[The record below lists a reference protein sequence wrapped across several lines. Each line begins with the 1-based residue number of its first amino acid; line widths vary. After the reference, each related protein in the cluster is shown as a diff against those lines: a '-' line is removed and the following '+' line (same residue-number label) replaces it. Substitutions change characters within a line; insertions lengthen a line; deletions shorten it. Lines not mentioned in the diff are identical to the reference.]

1 MAAGVDDAGVAA
13 AGEVAP
19 RDVTV
24 RAVAVAAR
32 VVALSMAAFQLY
44 TAITVNFS
52 PMVQRSLHLAF
63 ALCLLYLIMPTRTG
77 SGRVDLA
84 LRCVAALLSVAVTVY
99 AAVEFTNPGIFRAI
113 DPTPL
118 DVTFGTILA
127 VLLLEATR
135 RVAGPSLAIIALVFL
150 VYAFVG
156 PWLPGLLGHPGF
168 GYSEVVS
175 SMYIRLEGIFGTALG
190 ASATYVY
197 VFILFGAFMIRMGG
211 GDFFIRLAQ
220 ALLGRT
226 RGAAGKVSIFAS
238 ALFATITGTGP
249 SNAAAVGIV
258 TIPTMIRSGYSPR
271 MAAALEAAASV
282 GGQITPPIMGAS
294 AFIMADLLGVPYFEI
309 AKAALLPAILYFVSL
324 FFTAD
329 LEAARH
335 GLKGMSRDTLPS
347 VLTTLRQGWQFLIP
361 VGVLVWFLAIAQ
373 VSPGRAAAWAL
384 LSFVP
389 AWLGREM
396 VAGRRI
402 SLRAIVE
409 AFDESSRS
417 AIMIAVAC
425 AVVGVIMNV
434 TDLTGLGLKF
444 TSLILG
450 YSNDTLI
457 VLLMLTALAAIL
469 LGTGLPTTATYL
481 ICAILVAPAL
491 AKMGIP
497 LLTAHLF
504 VFYFGVVSD
513 LTPPTAVSCYVAGS
527 IAGESGM
534 RVAFSAT
541 RVALPALIVPFM
553 FIYSPALLLHGSVLE
568 VAATSVPALLGLLAF
583 SVALIGYWMGPLHW
597 WERGVALVAGA
608 LMVVP
613 GIATAVTGVALIVV
627 VAIGH
632 LRRQRAAAA

>member
-1 MAAGVDDAGVAA
+1 MTEVVNLELDADLPTASARGSSRVVDVIAK
-13 AGEVAP
+13 
-19 RDVTV
+19 
-24 RAVAVAAR
+24 AVALA
-32 VVALSMAAFQLY
+32 MAVFQLY
-44 TAITVNFS
+44 TALTVNFS
-52 PMVQRSLHLAF
+52 PMMQRSLHLAF
-63 ALCLLYLIMPTRTG
+63 ALCLLYLVAPSRPG
-77 SGRVDLA
+77 AGRIDLV
-84 LRCVAALLSVAVTVY
+84 LRCIAAGLSVIVTVY

-113 DPTPL
+113 DPTSL
-118 DVTFGTILA
+118 DIVFGTILV

-135 RVAGPSLAIIALVFL
+135 RVAGASLAIIALLFL

-168 GYSEVVS
+168 DYPQVVS
-175 SMYIRLEGIFGTALG
+175 SMYVRLEGIFGTALG

-211 GDFFIRLAQ
+211 GEFFIQLAQ
-220 ALLGRT
+220 ALVGRT
-226 RGAAGKVSIFAS
+226 RGASAKVSIFAS

-249 SNAAAVGIV
+249 SNAAAVGVV
-258 TIPTMIRSGYSPR
+258 TIPTMIRSGYTPR

-294 AFIMADLLGVPYFEI
+294 AFIMADLLGVPYYEI
-309 AKAALLPAILYFVSL
+309 AKAALLPALFYFVSL

-329 LEAARH
+329 LEAARS
-335 GLKGMSRDTLPS
+335 GLKGMRREDLPS
-347 VLTTLRQGWQFLIP
+347 TWQTLRNGWHFLVP
-361 VGVLVWFLAIAQ
+361 VAVLLYFLAWAQ

-389 AWLGREM
+389 IWLMREI
-396 VAGRRI
+396 VARRRI
-402 SLRAIVE
+402 DLPRVVA

-417 AIMIAVAC
+417 AVMIAVAC
-425 AVVGVIMNV
+425 AVVGIIMNI

-457 VLLMLTALAAIL
+457 VLLLLTALAAIL

-491 AKMGIP
+491 AKMGVP

-513 LTPPTAVSCYVAGS
+513 LTPPTAVSCYIAGG

-534 RVAFSAT
+534 RVAWSAT
-541 RVALPALIVPFM
+541 RIALPALVVPFM
-553 FIYSPALLLHGSVLE
+553 FVYSPALLLHGTVGEVLI
-568 VAATSVPALLGLLAF
+568 ASVPALAGLLAM
-583 SVALIGYWMGPLHW
+583 SIGLVGHWTGPLRSW
-597 WERGVALVAGA
+597 QRAAAVVAGA

-613 GIATAVTGVALIVV
+613 GLAY
-627 VAIGH
+627 
-632 LRRQRAAAA
+632 AAAGLVLLAIVAVFSARKRA